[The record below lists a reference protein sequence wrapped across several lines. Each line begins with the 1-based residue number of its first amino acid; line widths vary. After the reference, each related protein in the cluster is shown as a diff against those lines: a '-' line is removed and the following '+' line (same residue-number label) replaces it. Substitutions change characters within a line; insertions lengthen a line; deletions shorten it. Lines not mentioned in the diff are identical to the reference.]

1 MSQNHRYRADDLSSR
16 MATTVGALMVALAV
30 IASAVQARAS
40 TTFEATYTISIGT
53 VVIGRAT
60 AQSSFSGDAYA
71 AAISGS
77 TGGLSRLA
85 SDATAEL
92 SGSGR
97 ISGTTVLPSSFEL
110 ETVERGFG
118 TYVHMEMTSERVTKL
133 IAAPSLAAAA
143 DRIPVTDRHKTG
155 VVDPLAAFLVPIGH
169 PGVPSGRAAC
179 DRTIKVFDGW
189 TRFDIRLY
197 YKATKAVDGGSETYA
212 GRIVVCGARYV
223 PVAGHRS
230 NAESLNEL
238 VGNERLEV
246 WLAPVGETRLLVPFR
261 IQVGTRWGDLI
272 VHATRFVTKTEE
284 DPASVN

>member
-1 MSQNHRYRADDLSSR
+1 MGGLIITLAAV
-16 MATTVGALMVALAV
+16 ATAAE
-30 IASAVQARAS
+30 ARAS

-60 AQSSFSGDAYA
+60 AQSSFSDDAYT

-85 SDATAEL
+85 SDASAQL

-97 ISGTTVLPSSFEL
+97 ISGTTVLPSSFDL

-118 TYVHMEMTSERVTKL
+118 TYVHMEMTSGRVTKL

-143 DRIPVTDRHKTG
+143 DRIPLTDRHKTG
-155 VVDPLAAFLVPIGH
+155 VVDPLAAFLVPFDR

-189 TRFDIRLY
+189 TRFDIQLY

-212 GRIVVCGARYV
+212 GRIIVCGARYIQ
-223 PVAGHRS
+223 VAGHRS
-230 NAESLNEL
+230 QADSQNDL

-272 VHATRFVTKTEE
+272 VHATRFVTEAEE
-284 DPASVN
+284 DRASLN